1 MAPRKKT
8 LPKKTKG
15 DKFYTIEELEDVLTD
30 PEKLF
35 CKRLVFRM
43 GNGTKAY
50 HDVFGDVSMK
60 ICNEKSS
67 LWLGDKKIQAYYNL
81 ISQNTSARNK
91 VDTDYLL
98 QKHREITE
106 VNILDF
112 FKSGKKTFILKNIDD
127 FPKKYGWLIQSIYPT
142 KAGIKIELLDKQK
155 ALAALGG
162 IAGLGEDKI
171 DNASLDIRL
180 TFDKTGDKL

>member
-43 GNGTKAY
+43 GNGARAY
-50 HDVFGDVSMK
+50 KDVFGDVEMEA
-60 ICNEKSS
+60 CAVQANV
-67 LWLGDKKIQAYYNL
+67 WLRRNNIKAYYNL
-81 ISQNTSARNK
+81 ISRETTARNK
-91 VDTDYLL
+91 VDTDYLVEQHKLIYEFDIL
-98 QKHREITE
+98 Q
-106 VNILDF
+106 F
-112 FKSGKKTFILKNIDD
+112 FKSGKNTITIKKLSD
-127 FPKKYGWLIQSIYPT
+127 FPKKYRHLIQAIYNT
-142 KAGIKIELLDKQK
+142 NNGVKIELLPKDK